1 MNKIIIILI
10 GIIIQ
15 HSILAQVSLDFDAF
29 KNRVLNYHPLVRQ
42 AQNKVLIGEKEV
54 LKAKGQLDPKFET
67 EISSKEFEG
76 KDYYRLSNT
85 GLKIPTWLGVDF
97 KAGYE
102 QNRGTYV
109 SGEHLTP
116 SSGLWYAGI
125 EIPIGQGL
133 FFDERRA
140 IIQQAKVMEKMALNE
155 QKLLIN
161 DLLLDAY
168 SSYWSWFEA
177 YQKLKIA
184 EEGYEFALIR
194 FNGVK
199 ENAILGEVPF
209 IDTVEAKIQ
218 LDSRKFEKTQAEY
231 DYQNS
236 KSVLNLFLWTDNFIP
251 LEVEETTIPQKDS
264 QKKYALSNLV
274 LRMNDTL
281 TVNLPLVLNTIYKLD
296 QLKIEEKWK
305 REQLKPELNL
315 AYNPIS
321 RPVGNNPFQNFTPQ
335 NYKFGFT
342 ASVPIFLRKERGA
355 LAQTKLK
362 VENAKLDLNY
372 KINEIQQK
380 EIQIRNDLFR
390 LYEQVDIQQTQV
402 IQAKRLR
409 DSEQTRFEIGESS
422 LFLVNSREMSY
433 LQYKMKLVEL
443 EAKMKITEAKWQWL
457 FSELD

>member
-1 MNKIIIILI
+1 MDKLILFLI
-10 GIIIQ
+10 GILLQ
-15 HSILAQVSLDFDAF
+15 VTLVAQVSLDFDAY
-29 KNRVLNYHPLVRQ
+29 KNRVLKFHPVIQ
-42 AQNKVLIGEKEV
+42 QSQNKAKIGEKEV
-54 LKAKGQLDPKFET
+54 LKAKGQLDPNFET
-67 EISSKEFEG
+67 EISSKKFEG

-85 GLKIPTWLGVDF
+85 GLKIPTWLGLDF

-102 QNRGTYV
+102 QNRGIYV
-109 SGEHLTP
+109 SEEHQTP
-116 SSGLWYAGI
+116 GSGLWYAGI
-125 EIPIGQGL
+125 EIPLGQGL

-140 IIQQAKVMEKMALNE
+140 TIQHAKVIEKMAFNE
-155 QKLLIN
+155 QELMIN

-168 SSYWSWFEA
+168 VAYWSWFEA
-177 YQKLKIA
+177 YKKLTIA
-184 EEGYEFALIR
+184 QEGYEFALIR

-199 ENAILGEVPF
+199 ENAILGELPF

-236 KSVLNLFLWTDNFIP
+236 KSVLNLYLWTDNFIP
-251 LEVEETTIPQKDS
+251 LELEETTIPQADS
-264 QKKYALSNLV
+264 KKKYTLSNLA
-274 LRMNDTL
+274 LRMTDTL
-281 TVNLPLVLNTIYKLD
+281 AVGLPLILNTSYKLD
-296 QLKIEEKWK
+296 QLKIEERWK

-321 RPVGNNPFQNFTPQ
+321 RPVGNNPLQNFTPQ

-380 EIQIRNDLFR
+380 EMQLRNDLFR
-390 LYEQVDIQQTQV
+390 LYEQVDIQQQQV
-402 IQAKRLR
+402 VQAKTLR

-443 EAKMKITEAKWQWL
+443 EAKMKITEGKWLWL